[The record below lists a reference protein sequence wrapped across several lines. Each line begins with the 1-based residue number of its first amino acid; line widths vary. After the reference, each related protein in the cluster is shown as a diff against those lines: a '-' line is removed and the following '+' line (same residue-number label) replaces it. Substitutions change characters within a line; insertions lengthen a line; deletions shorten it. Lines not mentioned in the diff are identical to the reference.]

1 MKTLD
6 TRKQVK
12 VDVPYRVAGRLVT
25 VTGVPASEH
34 PTHGPCVE
42 MELSRRIRSA
52 LDALAG
58 TVTRIG
64 FDELMGGSV
73 PAKSGG

>member
-12 VDVPYRVAGRLVT
+12 VDVPYRVSGRLVT

-52 LDALAG
+52 LDSLAG
-58 TVTRIG
+58 SVTRIG
-64 FDELMGGSV
+64 FDELMGGNA
-73 PAKSGG
+73 PAKGGG